1 MEEFRDP
8 KEVGTGMEVLP
19 EVGFSETGLE
29 VSFIML
35 GSLVVLAA

>member
-8 KEVGTGMEVLP
+8 KEVRTGMEVLP

-29 VSFIML
+29 VSFPVPE
-35 GSLVVLAA
+35 SLADLAA